1 MSALETFMHLIPVT
15 LATSLLYAFIA
26 LAILLPFRLLNFPDL
41 TAEGAFPLGGAVGAA
56 FIVAGANPFLA
67 TALAAAAGAVAGA
80 TTAFIHLRFR
90 INTLLAGILVMTALY
105 SVNLRIL
112 GRANVTLFDQ
122 PSVFS
127 LINPAILTSDIAKT
141 VVFGVL
147 VLIVVAWLWWF
158 LQTEMGARLRA
169 VGANAALAPA
179 LGISVAAWTVC
190 GLAIA
195 NALAA
200 LSGALLV
207 QQQGFADIG
216 MGFGVLISGLAAVVI
231 GETILGRSSIARI
244 LAGPIVG
251 AIVYYQV
258 VSLGLALGLHPSDL
272 KLATA
277 VFVLLAL
284 AVPALRGTAGAGR
297 EGLGA

>member
-1 MSALETFMHLIPVT
+1 MVALNTFIQLIPVT

-41 TAEGAFPLGGAVGAA
+41 TSEGAFPLGGAVGAA
-56 FIVAGANPFLA
+56 LIVAGANPFLA
-67 TALAAAAGAVAGA
+67 TAVAAAAGAAAGA

-105 SVNLRIL
+105 SVNLRVL

-122 PSVFS
+122 PSVFAM
-127 LINPAILTSDIAKT
+127 IHPGILTSDLAKT
-141 VVFGVL
+141 VVFGSLILAAL
-147 VLIVVAWLWWF
+147 VALWWF

-169 VGANAALAPA
+169 VGANVALAPA

-195 NALAA
+195 NAFAA
-200 LSGALLV
+200 LAGALLV

-231 GETILGRSSIARI
+231 GETVLGRGSIARI
-244 LAGPIVG
+244 LAGPVVG
-251 AIVYYQV
+251 AVVYYQV

-277 VFVLLAL
+277 VFVLVAL
-284 AVPALRGTAGAGR
+284 AVPAMRGKGGPTR

>member
-1 MSALETFMHLIPVT
+1 MNALSTFVHLIPVT

-26 LAILLPFRLLNFPDL
+26 LAILLPFRLLSFPDL
-41 TAEGAFPLGGAVGAA
+41 TSEGAFPLGGMVGAA
-56 FIVAGANPFLA
+56 LIIAGLNPFLA
-67 TALAAAAGAVAGA
+67 TVLAALAGAVAGA
-80 TTAFIHLRFR
+80 TTALIHLRFR

-105 SVNLRIL
+105 SVNLRVL

-127 LINPAILTSDIAKT
+127 LIDPAILTSDVAKT
-141 VVFGVL
+141 IVFGL
-147 VLIVVAWLWWF
+147 LILAALLGLWWF
-158 LQTEMGARLRA
+158 LQTEMGVRLRA
-169 VGANAALAPA
+169 VGANATLAPA
-179 LGISVAAWTVC
+179 LGISVAVWTLC

-195 NALAA
+195 NGFAALA
-200 LSGALLV
+200 GALLV
-207 QQQGFADIG
+207 QQQGFADVG

-231 GETILGRSSIARI
+231 GETILGRGSILRI
-244 LAGPIVG
+244 LAGPVVG
-251 AIVYYQV
+251 AVVYYQV

-277 VFVLLAL
+277 AFVLCALAL
-284 AVPALRGTAGAGR
+284 PALRGGAGDKR